1 MVHSGRHAHTHTHTH
16 TRTAPITALLSLGR
30 NQTFMVSV
38 VTDLISQAPCTARQA
53 LDYFASAG
61 FVVPIIIL
69 LLCVTLPPSY
79 LHPPTFTLLPSPSYL
94 HPPTLPPSHLHPP
107 HVNTSSSSSCRL
119 VIYGQFVV
127 MASRNA
133 RFQLIKKQLIL
144 ASCTASGAQVSIQ
157 LILIRAVVSF
167 IVFRA

>member
-1 MVHSGRHAHTHTHTH
+1 M
-16 TRTAPITALLSLGR
+16 
-30 NQTFMVSV
+30 FMVSV

-69 LLCVTLPPSY
+69 LLYVS
-79 LHPPTFTLLPSPSYL
+79 
-94 HPPTLPPSHLHPP
+94 LPPSHLHMLTRLLLLP
-107 HVNTSSSSSCRL
+107 SSSRL

-127 MASRNA
+127 MTSRNA

-144 ASCTASGAQVSIQ
+144 VGCNTCVHSTYSTSDTQVSMQRIM
-157 LILIRAVVSF
+157 ICAVVYILKLFVSVSIAF
-167 IVFRA
+167 VCRKERMWRTLLGVCGAVK